1 MAQRV
6 DDQHGNIF
14 NPGDDLRRDV
24 MAVAEIGGKLPSLP
38 RKYVSVNEHFS
49 VGHFGRRDLEIPD
62 AERTGHLARIGADVI
77 AESML
82 AIESVIKHSPQ
93 VAHCPGRGVNR
104 HRAVGQ
110 FAKAPQVIEPGHVVG
125 VGMGENR
132 RVDPL
137 QSLPQG
143 LRAEIRRGIH
153 QNDGLPGFHED
164 RGAQS
169 PVALVVGPAYPAVA
183 GYEGNALGRACSEER
198 DRKFGHDGNSHLG
211 IRCRVVATLASLR
224 IKNLALVEDLTWEPG
239 AGMVAITG
247 ETGAGKSILIG
258 ALQLLLGM
266 RADKAL
272 IRSGEENCTVEAVFA
287 LAESKALDAWL
298 QEQGAEPCAEGELIV
313 KRSLSSSGPGR
324 QFVNGSAC
332 TQALLKSLGDM
343 LVDLHGPHDHQS
355 LFSREAQT
363 RVLDSYAGAAEVA
376 SDFLAAHR
384 EQARLAEEIARL
396 RALEQDAAMR
406 REMLGHAAKEIA
418 ESKLRVGEEEE
429 LVSRLRA
436 AGNSQRLIELG
447 TGLESLFGGEGDKS
461 LRELFSEA
469 VRLTRELA
477 RIDSAAEPL
486 RESVESTAERFGE
499 IETEVRHY
507 TERIESDPAT
517 LRELEQRADLLQ
529 SLKRKYGGSIEEVIR
544 RGEQAARDLEEIE
557 TRGERIESLH
567 KEAASAATKADKLS
581 AKLSAARKR
590 AAPSLGGAITKE
602 LRDLGFLK
610 AEFTVRLENLPE
622 ARSLGAELADFEFA
636 PNPGEPAKP
645 LREIASSG
653 EISRVM
659 LALKTVLAAQDRVPL
674 LVFDEIDANVGGE
687 VAVKVGRKMRKLGES
702 HQVLC
707 ITHLPQVAASAS
719 RQFAVVKNYDGKRTS
734 TSVDL
739 LGTSERERELAR
751 MLGGMDSGSA
761 LAHAR
766 SLLNA
771 AG

>member
-1 MAQRV
+1 
-6 DDQHGNIF
+6 
-14 NPGDDLRRDV
+14 
-24 MAVAEIGGKLPSLP
+24 
-38 RKYVSVNEHFS
+38 
-49 VGHFGRRDLEIPD
+49 
-62 AERTGHLARIGADVI
+62 
-77 AESML
+77 
-82 AIESVIKHSPQ
+82 
-93 VAHCPGRGVNR
+93 
-104 HRAVGQ
+104 
-110 FAKAPQVIEPGHVVG
+110 
-125 VGMGENR
+125 
-132 RVDPL
+132 
-137 QSLPQG
+137 
-143 LRAEIRRGIH
+143 
-153 QNDGLPGFHED
+153 
-164 RGAQS
+164 
-169 PVALVVGPAYPAVA
+169 
-183 GYEGNALGRACSEER
+183 
-198 DRKFGHDGNSHLG
+198 
-211 IRCRVVATLASLR
+211 VVATLASLR

-239 AGMVAITG
+239 AGMVAVTG

-272 IRSGEENCTVEAVFA
+272 IRSCAESCTVEAVFSLPEA
-287 LAESKALDAWL
+287 KALDEWL
-298 QEQGAEPCAEGELIV
+298 EEQGAEPCAEGELII
-313 KRSLSSSGPGR
+313 KRSLSASGPGR

-363 RVLDSYAGAAEVA
+363 RVLDAYADAADVA
-376 SDFLAAHR
+376 ADFLAAHR
-384 EQARLAEEIARL
+384 EQARLVEEIGRL

-418 ESKLRVGEEEE
+418 EAKLRVGEEEE

-461 LRELFSEA
+461 LRELFAEA

-477 RIDSAAEPL
+477 RIDSAADPL

-499 IETEVRHY
+499 IESEVRYY
-507 TERIESDPAT
+507 TGRIESDPAT

-529 SLKRKYGGSIEEVIR
+529 SLKRKYGGSIEEVIK

-557 TRGERIESLH
+557 TRGERIESLQ
-567 KEAASAATKADKLS
+567 KEVAAAAAKVDKLS
-581 AKLSAARKR
+581 AKLSAARKK
-590 AAPSLGGAITKE
+590 AAPSLGAAITKE

-610 AEFTVRLENLPE
+610 AEFGVRLETLE
-622 ARSLGAELADFEFA
+622 AARSLGAELAEFEFA

-707 ITHLPQVAASAS
+707 ITHLPQVAAAAA
-719 RQFAVVKNYDGKRTS
+719 RQFAVMKNYDGKRTS

-739 LGTSERERELAR
+739 LGKAERERELAR
-751 MLGGMDSGSA
+751 MLGGTDSGSA

-766 SLLNA
+766 SLLTA